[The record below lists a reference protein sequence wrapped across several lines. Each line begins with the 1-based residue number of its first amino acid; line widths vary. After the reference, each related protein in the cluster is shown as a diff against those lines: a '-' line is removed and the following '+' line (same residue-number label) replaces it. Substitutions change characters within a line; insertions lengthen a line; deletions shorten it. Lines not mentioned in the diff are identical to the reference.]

1 MNFQNFNLH
10 FRIKWVDAPCARTVT
25 GSGMVPEPGTIYL
38 LSDLQGGIVRTIPGP
53 IDEPLIHLPHVYMH
67 LTCAMS
73 MKERTVTIR
82 GKGLFTLNTEYLF
95 IVH

>member
-25 GSGMVPEPGTIYL
+25 GSGMVPEPCTIYL

-53 IDEPLIHLPHVYMH
+53 IDFHLPHVYMH
-67 LTCAMS
+67 LTCTMS
-73 MKERTVTIR
+73 MKERTLTI
-82 GKGLFTLNTEYLF
+82 GKKDFLLLTQSIYL
-95 IVH
+95 